1 MALRSVR
8 VTRKE
13 IDTFYNPKVSA
24 FQRMVD
30 SINSAGYGQIIQNY
44 SGQEVLN
51 TYYHEWKNDWQMMSV
66 YSPLDGR
73 VVVPEEAGPTF
84 WGVSA
89 QVGLDFLSGA
99 DEIPGYRKLKY
110 CVGCTDANGL
120 PYQTIDNFKSR
131 FQQLANIVYNY
142 NTLDGFLFYDLDQP
156 RYTNVYPSVK
166 YDDGVNMNYFFKT
179 IYGTDKSLEEM
190 STDTGYSQIQI
201 ELSISTAPVVKPQEG
216 SNTVITSC
224 CDGVSQVISGQN
236 TIGSILYNGTLENSY
251 CWYVESLTNDPVTI
265 PPAVEFTSGGRSC
278 NFCTTTYGCPPQCED
293 WSAAYSTNPNDVC
306 SQPFLDYFIAWN
318 VGKIYNF
325 DECGGTSPASGY
337 YASQKGS
344 IYYWDG
350 TSISEY
356 GRCPSCEVR
365 HFSFKPTPDF
375 PSLCASP
382 GTDYDYNP
390 ITGTL
395 YTSGNC
401 DGQIAAI
408 GYYAENRIIYY
419 FDGVTLS
426 NYSRCK

>member
-1 MALRSVR
+1 MPLQSLR

-13 IDTFYNPKVSA
+13 IDTYYNPKVSA
-24 FQRMVD
+24 FQRMTE
-30 SINSAGYGQIIQNY
+30 SINSAGYGQIIENY
-44 SGQEVLN
+44 SNQEVLN

-66 YSPLDGR
+66 YSPLDGM

-84 WGVSA
+84 WRVSSQA
-89 QVGLDFLSGA
+89 GLDFLSGVG
-99 DEIPGYRKLKY
+99 EIPGYRKLKY

-120 PYQTIDNFKSR
+120 SYQTIDNFKSR

-142 NTLDGFLFYDLDQP
+142 GSLDGFLFYDLDQP

-166 YDDGVNMNYFFKT
+166 YDDGVNVSYFFKT

-236 TIGSILYNGTLENSY
+236 IIGSILYNGTLENSY

-278 NFCTTTYGCPPQCED
+278 NFCTTTYGCPPSCED
-293 WSAAYSTNPNDVC
+293 WFASYSTDPNAVC
-306 SQPFLDYFIAWN
+306 LQPFDNYTIAFN
-318 VGKIYNF
+318 VSKIYVYG
-325 DECGGTSPASGY
+325 DCGGTLAPSGY
-337 YASQKGS
+337 YNDGRS

-350 TSISEY
+350 ITISDY

-365 HFSFKPTPDF
+365 NFSFKPIPDF

-382 GTDYDYNP
+382 GTDYDYNR

-401 DGQIAAI
+401 NGQIAAI
-408 GYYAENRIIYY
+408 GYYAENGKIYY

>member
-1 MALRSVR
+1 
-8 VTRKE
+8 
-13 IDTFYNPKVSA
+13 VSSQA
-24 FQRMVD
+24 
-30 SINSAGYGQIIQNY
+30 
-44 SGQEVLN
+44 
-51 TYYHEWKNDWQMMSV
+51 
-66 YSPLDGR
+66 
-73 VVVPEEAGPTF
+73 
-84 WGVSA
+84 
-89 QVGLDFLSGA
+89 GLDFLSGVG
-99 DEIPGYRKLKY
+99 EIPGYRKLKY

-120 PYQTIDNFKSR
+120 SYQTIDNFKSR

-142 NTLDGFLFYDLDQP
+142 GSLDGFLFYDLDQP

-166 YDDGVNMNYFFKT
+166 YDDGVNVSYFFKT

-224 CDGVSQVISGQN
+224 CDGVSQVILGQN
-236 TIGSILYNGTLENSY
+236 IIGSILYNGTLENSY

-278 NFCTTTYGCPPQCED
+278 NFCTTTYGCPPSCED
-293 WSAAYSTNPNDVC
+293 WFASYSTDPNAVC
-306 SQPFLDYFIAWN
+306 LQPFDNYTIAFN
-318 VGKIYNF
+318 VSKIYVYG
-325 DECGGTSPASGY
+325 DCGGTLAPSGY
-337 YASQKGS
+337 YYDGKF

-350 TSISEY
+350 ISISDY

-365 HFSFKPTPDF
+365 NFSFKPIPDF

-382 GTDYDYNP
+382 GTDYDYNR

-401 DGQIAAI
+401 NGQIAAI
-408 GYYAENRIIYY
+408 GYYAENGIIYY